1 MRPGKQPVQVADMPT
16 GAGPS
21 HVSMDP
27 ARSPY
32 MYENALGDGCDEL
45 DPKSVHRRLQEIED
59 GFAALAVA
67 KQEANAQL
75 QMQQDQI
82 LASSLHVTK
91 LNDTSISD
99 TLVVLSKLT
108 HCIRQVKCVS
118 DLKTA
123 LAPANARL
131 SCSARPQAVAKAMSH
146 VMGLI
151 SNGVSEPHDECICGW
166 PVKSIN
172 EWGVVQERI
181 IVLSL
186 CAVWRVNY
194 DEVWNK
200 LESCSHILMNS
211 VVGVRRRAR
220 KDGISLLLARRDGRA
235 NPLLELKRAA
245 FKHATKTKVAPIGGE
260 TPRSYER
267 AYLAVPPGGEPTN
280 VHEAQNKARL
290 AEAMSEVMYAA
301 IEACHA
307 LQSPTGTSR
316 LLSVE
321 QTPLIALN

>member
-1 MRPGKQPVQVADMPT
+1 MRPGKQLVQVADMPT

-27 ARSPY
+27 ARSPH
-32 MYENALGDGCDEL
+32 MYENALGTAVTSSIPSLCIAAC
-45 DPKSVHRRLQEIED
+45 KRLRM
-59 GFAALAVA
+59 GSLLAVA

-91 LNDTSISD
+91 LSTRASAIPWC
-99 TLVVLSKLT
+99 LSKLT

-146 VMGLI
+146 VKGLI
-151 SNGVSEPHDECICGW
+151 SNGVREPHDECICGW

-181 IVLSL
+181 VVLRL
-186 CAVWRVNY
+186 CRVA
-194 DEVWNK
+194 
-200 LESCSHILMNS
+200 
-211 VVGVRRRAR
+211 G
-220 KDGISLLLARRDGRA
+220 
-235 NPLLELKRAA
+235 EL
-245 FKHATKTKVAPIGGE
+245 
-260 TPRSYER
+260 
-267 AYLAVPPGGEPTN
+267 
-280 VHEAQNKARL
+280 
-290 AEAMSEVMYAA
+290 
-301 IEACHA
+301 
-307 LQSPTGTSR
+307 
-316 LLSVE
+316 
-321 QTPLIALN
+321 